1 MNPAIPQEVDK
12 AVPFVPDPKLLQ
24 LRRHWIFDL
33 DGTLTVS
40 AHDFEHMRRELGL
53 APEAP
58 ILEAL
63 QAMPPARAAPLW
75 EVLNELEFYYAG
87 KASLMQGAAELLQN
101 LHDHG
106 RQLAILTRNTMPV
119 VKQTLRA
126 CAIDHF
132 FPLEHILDRDACIPK
147 PSPDGIIQLLSFWQA
162 DADDTVMV
170 GDYLYDLEA
179 GKGAGVA
186 TVHLDTRGN
195 VDWSEYTDIRVE
207 NLGQIIDYLQEPK

>member
-1 MNPAIPQEVDK
+1 MQQPN
-12 AVPFVPDPKLLQ
+12 LL
-24 LRRHWIFDL
+24 RNRAHWIFDL

-40 AHDFEHMRRELGL
+40 AHDFDHIRRELGL
-53 APEAP
+53 SPETP

-63 QAMPPARAAPLW
+63 HAMPESEAAPLW
-75 EVLNELEFYYAG
+75 ESLNELEFYYAG
-87 KASLMQGAAELLQN
+87 KASVMRGASELLQK
-101 LHDHG
+101 LHDGG

-119 VKQTLRA
+119 VKHTLQA
-126 CAIDHF
+126 CKIDHF
-132 FPLEHILDRDACIPK
+132 FPLDHILDRDSCIPK
-147 PSPDGIIQLLSFWQA
+147 PSPDGVKRLLDFWQA

-195 VDWSEYTDIRVE
+195 VDWSEFTDIRVE
-207 NLGQIIDYLQEPK
+207 ELGEIIEYI

>member
-1 MNPAIPQEVDK
+1 MQNPE
-12 AVPFVPDPKLLQ
+12 LLRH
-24 LRRHWIFDL
+24 RRHWIFDL

-63 QAMPPARAAPLW
+63 HAMPEAEAAPLW
-75 EVLNELEFYYAG
+75 ESLNELEFYYAG
-87 KASLMQGAAELLQN
+87 KASIMRGASELLQK
-101 LHDHG
+101 LHGAGH
-106 RQLAILTRNTMPV
+106 QLAILTRNTMPV
-119 VKQTLRA
+119 VKHTLQA

-132 FPLEHILDRDACIPK
+132 FPLEHILDRDSCIPK
-147 PSPDGIIQLLSFWQA
+147 PSPDGIVRLLKFWQA

-186 TVHLDTRGN
+186 TIHLDTRGD
-195 VDWSEYTDIRVE
+195 VDWSEFTDLRVTE
-207 NLGQIIDYLQEPK
+207 LGQITNYL

>member
-1 MNPAIPQEVDK
+1 MRQPN
-12 AVPFVPDPKLLQ
+12 LLKH
-24 LRRHWIFDL
+24 RGHWIFDL

-40 AHDFEHMRRELGL
+40 AHDFDHIRRELGL
-53 APEAP
+53 APETP

-63 QAMPPARAAPLW
+63 HAMPEHEAAPLW
-75 EVLNELEFYYAG
+75 ESLNELEFYYAG
-87 KASLMQGAAELLQN
+87 KASVMLGASELLQK
-101 LHDHG
+101 LHDGG

-119 VKQTLRA
+119 VEQTLQA
-126 CAIDHF
+126 CKIDHF
-132 FPLEHILDRDACIPK
+132 FPLDHILDRDSCIPK
-147 PSPDGIIQLLSFWQA
+147 PSPDGVKRLLNFWQA

-195 VDWSEYTDIRVE
+195 GDWSEFTDIRVE
-207 NLGQIIDYLQEPK
+207 ELGEIIEYI

>member
-1 MNPAIPQEVDK
+1 MNPAISQEVEK
-12 AVPFVPDPKLLQ
+12 AVPDPKLLQ

-63 QAMPPARAAPLW
+63 QAMQPAQAAPLW

-87 KASLMQGAAELLQN
+87 KASLMQGATELLQI
-101 LHDHG
+101 LHDQG

-147 PSPDGIIQLLSFWQA
+147 PSPDGIMQLLSFWQA

-207 NLGQIIDYLQEPK
+207 NLGQIIDYLQESK

>member
-1 MNPAIPQEVDK
+1 MNLLDPQDIDKPADESNI
-12 AVPFVPDPKLLQ
+12 LRH
-24 LRRHWIFDL
+24 RRHWIFDL

-63 QAMPPARAAPLW
+63 HAMPENEAAPLW
-75 EVLNELEFYYAG
+75 ERLNELEFFYAG
-87 KASLMQGAAELLQN
+87 QASLMHGARDLLQR
-101 LHDHG
+101 LQRG
-106 RQLAILTRNTMPV
+106 GCQLAILTRNTMPV
-119 VKQTLRA
+119 VKHTLKA

-132 FPLEHILDRDACIPK
+132 FPIDHILDRDSCMPK
-147 PSPDGIIQLLSFWQA
+147 PSPDGINQLLQFWNA
-162 DADDTVMV
+162 RAGDTVMV

-179 GKGAGVA
+179 GKAAGVA

-195 VDWSEYTDIRVE
+195 GDWLQYTDIRVE
-207 NLGQIIDYLQEPK
+207 NLGEINRYLKQAG

>member
-1 MNPAIPQEVDK
+1 MLRQ
-12 AVPFVPDPKLLQ
+12 
-24 LRRHWIFDL
+24 RRHWIFDL

-63 QAMPPARAAPLW
+63 QAMPPAQAAPLW
-75 EVLNELEFYYAG
+75 EVLNELEFHYAG
-87 KASLMQGAAELLQN
+87 KASLMQGATELLQN
-101 LHDHG
+101 LHDGG

-147 PSPDGIIQLLSFWQA
+147 PSPDGIMQLLNFWKA
-162 DADDTVMV
+162 EAEDTVMV

-195 VDWSEYTDIRVE
+195 VDWSEFTDIRVE
-207 NLGQIIDYLQEPK
+207 NLGQIIDYLTTA

>member
-1 MNPAIPQEVDK
+1 MLAPN
-12 AVPFVPDPKLLQ
+12 LLKH
-24 LRRHWIFDL
+24 RAHWIFDL

-53 APEAP
+53 EPQVP

-63 QAMPPARAAPLW
+63 HAMPEDEAAPLW
-75 EVLNELEFYYAG
+75 ETLNDLEFYYAG
-87 KASLMQGAAELLQN
+87 KASIMEGANELLQR
-101 LHDHG
+101 LHDDG

-119 VKQTLRA
+119 VKHTLQA
-126 CAIDHF
+126 CSIDHF
-132 FPLEHILDRDACIPK
+132 FPVDHILDRDSCIPK
-147 PSPDGIIQLLSFWQA
+147 PSPDGVQRLLSFWQA

-186 TVHLDTRGN
+186 TIHLDTRGN
-195 VDWSEYTDIRVE
+195 VDWTEFTDIRVE
-207 NLGQIIDYLQEPK
+207 GLGEIIEYL